1 MLLLP
6 VCRGRPDGVPRQS
19 SLPHLAQLVD
29 NEPGAIWH
37 FNTRISV
44 AAAEQGR
51 NYWPK
56 GGCAPGR
63 RVKRTPRKADKPGS
77 VKVREAF
84 GEPSSCQLC
93 SVLPGFSRSLLCLH
107 DSCMVISPRSK
118 LIDCE

>member
-1 MLLLP
+1 MALQHPDFCGCGGAGAELLAKGWL
-6 VCRGRPDGVPRQS
+6 Q
-19 SLPHLAQLVD
+19 
-29 NEPGAIWH
+29 
-37 FNTRISV
+37 
-44 AAAEQGR
+44 AA
-51 NYWPK
+51 
-56 GGCAPGR
+56 GG
-63 RVKRTPRKADKPGS
+63 KRTPRKADKPGS